1 MQVVQWGIIMTLK
14 TKAKLIINNINKVL
28 VGKEDIVELSV
39 ITFLAGGHLLIEDV
53 PGVGKT
59 TLANLIAK
67 SVDCD
72 FSRIQFTPDT
82 LPGDVLGASIYNM
95 KSGEFQFV
103 SGPIMSN
110 IVLVDEINRASPKT
124 QSALLESMQ
133 EGQVTVDKTTYPLG
147 DPFMVIATQN
157 PIEFIGTHVL
167 PEAQMDRFLM
177 RLSIGY
183 PDLVKEQEMAH
194 NYAKGLFDEEVVP
207 AVSRD
212 RAIQMRQEV
221 KNITVSQEI
230 VDYIVKITTAT
241 RSHESLALGASP
253 RATLGLISAARG
265 CAYVN
270 GRDYIIP
277 DDVKKVTPH
286 VLCHRL
292 TLTVEAKVNQR
303 DVKTIVSNILEGIRV
318 PI

>member
-1 MQVVQWGIIMTLK
+1 MTLK
-14 TKAKLIINNINKVL
+14 NNAKLILNNMNKTL
-28 VGKEDIVELSV
+28 IGKEDIVELSV
-39 ITFLAGGHLLIEDV
+39 ITFLAGGHLLIEDI

-59 TLANLIAK
+59 TLAHLLAK

-82 LPGDVLGASIYNM
+82 LPGDVLGTSIYNM
-95 KSGEFQFV
+95 KSGQFQFM

-133 EGQVTVDKTTYPLG
+133 EGQVTVDNATYPLG
-147 DPFMVIATQN
+147 DPFMVIATSN
-157 PIEFIGTHVL
+157 PIEFIGTHHL

-183 PDLVKEQEMAH
+183 PDAAKEQEMAK
-194 NYAKGLFDEEVVP
+194 NYVDGAFDEEISPVVG
-207 AVSRD
+207 RGEI
-212 RAIQMRQEV
+212 IQMRDEV
-221 KNITVSQEI
+221 KKVTVSSEI
-230 VDYIVKITTAT
+230 IDYVVKIITAT
-241 RSHESLALGASP
+241 RSHESIALGGSP

-265 CAYVN
+265 CAYLD
-270 GRDYIIP
+270 GRDYVIP
-277 DDVKKVTPH
+277 DDVKKVAKP
-286 VLCHRL
+286 VLCHRI
-292 TLTVEAKVNQR
+292 TLTVEAKMNHKDISTLV
-303 DVKTIVSNILEGIRV
+303 TSILERIRV

>member
-1 MQVVQWGIIMTLK
+1 MSLK
-14 TKAKLIINNINKVL
+14 NNAKLIINNINKIL
-28 VGKEDIVELSV
+28 VGKEEIVELSV
-39 ITFLAGGHLLIEDV
+39 ITFLASGHLLIEDV

-59 TLANLIAK
+59 TLANLLAK

-82 LPGDVLGASIYNM
+82 LPGDVLGTSIYNM
-95 KSGEFQFV
+95 KSGEFQFM
-103 SGPIMSN
+103 SGAIMSN

-133 EGQVTVDKTTYPLG
+133 EGQVTVDKVTYPLG

-157 PIEFIGTHVL
+157 PIEFIGTHNL

-183 PDLVKEQEMAH
+183 PDVAKEQEMAH
-194 NYAKGLFDEEVVP
+194 HYVEGLFDKEITS
-207 AVSRD
+207 AVNRD
-212 RAIQMRQEV
+212 EIIQMRQEV
-221 KNITVSQEI
+221 KNITVSSEVI
-230 VDYIVKITTAT
+230 DYIVRITTAT
-241 RSHESLALGASP
+241 RSHESFSLGASP

-265 CAYVN
+265 CAYVA
-270 GRDYIIP
+270 GRDYVIP
-277 DDVKKVTPH
+277 DDVKKMTPH

-292 TLTVEAKVNQR
+292 SLTVEAKMNQK
-303 DVKTIVSNILEGIRV
+303 DAKTIVSGILDRIRV
-318 PI
+318 PIL

>member
-1 MQVVQWGIIMTLK
+1 MTLK
-14 TKAKLIINNINKVL
+14 NNAKFILDNINKTL

-39 ITFLAGGHLLIEDV
+39 ITFLAGGHLLIEDI

-59 TLANLIAK
+59 TLAHLLAR

-82 LPGDVLGASIYNM
+82 LPGDVLGTSIYNM
-95 KSGEFQFV
+95 KSGQFQFM

-133 EGQVTVDKTTYPLG
+133 EGQVTVDKTTYPLD

-157 PIEFIGTHVL
+157 PIDFIGTHHL

-183 PDLVKEQEMAH
+183 PDTHKEQEMVK
-194 NYAKGLFDEEVVP
+194 NYVDGVFDEEITPVVGRGDI
-207 AVSRD
+207 V
-212 RAIQMRQEV
+212 QMREEV
-221 KNITVSQEI
+221 KKVTVSSEI
-230 VDYIVKITTAT
+230 IDYAVKIITAT
-241 RSHESLALGASP
+241 RSHESLALGGSP
-253 RATLGLISAARG
+253 RATLGLIRAARG
-265 CAYVN
+265 CAYVA
-270 GRDYIIP
+270 GRDYVIP
-277 DDVKKVTPH
+277 DDVKKIAKP
-286 VLCHRL
+286 VLCHRVS
-292 TLTVEAKVNQR
+292 LTVEAKMNQK
-303 DVKTIVSNILEGIRV
+303 DVQTIVSNILWQIRV
-318 PI
+318 PL